1 MKTKRKLI
9 SLTALVLAAAMALS
23 ACQKVD
29 DNPIATDTASVATTS
44 LTKMTEETTT
54 PPPILTTTTVE
65 TTTENL
71 TTPPETITVS
81 ETTPETTTA
90 SETTTAATASG
101 QVSAN
106 GKWVETAANRSMFT
120 NQTCYSRVEAVL
132 GAQIVKEYSQGTP
145 VEIVATTDTG
155 YCKLSDGTF
164 IHSDYLSTTAQ
175 SGAGTT
181 AVVSTAARP
190 VVTTAV
196 QTGSVI
202 TSTDHNTSYQNRYF
216 WSQLTADE
224 QTLYGNIV
232 SAAEDYYT
240 GGVTVPAGMTTTDVT
255 KIYFL
260 VFNSEPQLFW
270 LDTTARIGI
279 GSISLRYCISK
290 DEIPTIQSEI
300 DANVKKIMNTAS
312 GASNLNKIKVFYD
325 WIVLNNE
332 FHLDDSAQNC
342 GIEHGLRPHAGAIQC
357 LGYARTMQYL
367 CDIAGIP
374 CITITGES
382 VRGASHAWNKL
393 QLSGKW
399 YNIDATRGDPINDYD
414 ANYIAYSY
422 YLVPDSWIASSHL
435 LENQKRLNSGT
446 ILNYYTAPSAT
457 DSSLNYFK
465 LYNKEFS
472 TTDSAWN
479 GICAELKRALGN
491 GANTAS
497 IRVTTDDI
505 YETLI
510 STSYWKAA
518 QDYARTIKPG
528 VTLKLQKTD
537 LAGVKVVQ
545 YNIDY

>member
-1 MKTKRKLI
+1 MKRNRKLI

-54 PPPILTTTTVE
+54 PPPILTTTTAA
-65 TTTENL
+65 TTTEAL
-71 TTPPETITVS
+71 TTPPETTSVT
-81 ETTPETTTA
+81 ETSPETTTV
-90 SETTTAATASG
+90 SETTAATASG

-106 GKWVETAANRSMFT
+106 GKWIETAANRSMYT

-175 SGAGTT
+175 GGAGTT
-181 AVVSTAARP
+181 AVVSTAPRP
-190 VVTTAV
+190 TVTTAA

-202 TSTDHNTSYQNRYF
+202 TSTDHNASYQNRYF
-216 WSQLTADE
+216 WNQLTSSE
-224 QTLYGNIV
+224 QTLYGSIV

-240 GGVTVPAGMTTTDVT
+240 GNIPVPEGMTSTDVT

-260 VFNSEPQLFW
+260 VFNNEPQLFW
-270 LDTTARIGI
+270 LDTSART
-279 GSISLRYCISK
+279 SFANISLRYCISK
-290 DEIPTIQSEI
+290 DEIPTLQSEI

-332 FHLDDSAQNC
+332 FHLDDSAENC
-342 GIEHGLRPHAGAIQC
+342 GILHGLRPYAGEIQC

-374 CITITGES
+374 CVTITGES
-382 VRGASHAWNKL
+382 TRGASHAWNKL
-393 QLSGKW
+393 QLSGNW

-414 ANYIAYSY
+414 ANFICYSF

-435 LENQKRLNSGT
+435 LENQKRLNSGS
-446 ILNYYTAPSAT
+446 ILNYYNAPSAT
-457 DSSLNYFK
+457 DSSLNYYR

-472 TTDSAWN
+472 TTDAAWN

-491 GANTAS
+491 GANTAA

-505 YETLI
+505 YDTLT
-510 STSYWKAA
+510 STAYWRAA
-518 QDYARTIKPG
+518 QDYARTITPG

-537 LAGVKVVQ
+537 LEGVNVVQ